1 MTSYQRLKEK
11 CDRLQAQVDMFKSAL
26 TIAKTP
32 LKTCVD
38 KQGHMC
44 LSQSYQIIENTIDRE
59 AQVKLTHWVI
69 KNIDRKI
76 IKEWLKKKPNTTV
89 EFSVG
94 GRK

>member
-32 LKTCVD
+32 PKTCVD

-44 LSQSYQIIENTIDRE
+44 LSQSYQIIENTIDHE
-59 AQVKLTHWVI
+59 AQVKKIFKKFYKVNI
-69 KNIDRKI
+69 KILRSCQV
-76 IKEWLKKKPNTTV
+76 NTI
-89 EFSVG
+89 
-94 GRK
+94 